1 MIRTNSK
8 EIKKNDTF
16 ICDKNGIDAIN
27 YINEALNKG
36 AKQVIASKEVEIDD
50 KRVKKVND
58 IFKEKY
64 NLFKEYYE
72 LDDSL
77 KLIGVTGTDG
87 KTTTATI
94 ISNLLDNCSYLGTNG
109 YRIQNYKRKTKNTTP
124 RLEDILYYARKTK
137 KKHGKAMAMEVSS
150 EGLYYN
156 RLSGIIFDVGI
167 LTNIT
172 TDHLNTHKNVHNYVK
187 TKSKLFTKIKENGLA
202 ILNKDDKHYDFIKR
216 KCNCN
221 TVSYGKNDKSNAKIS
236 NIVQN
241 NHHISF
247 DLTYNG
253 ITYNI
258 KSPLIG
264 VFNIYNLTA
273 AILATHHLGMD
284 MSEIIK
290 RVDRLKQVDGR
301 LEELDYK
308 TGYQIYIDYAHTI
321 NATTNVL
328 SLFKSNCK
336 GRLIT
341 VVGCAG
347 GRDKTKRKKIGKI
360 VTKLS
365 DIAIFTM
372 DDPRYEDVNDIIDDM
387 TKYVKTDYIR
397 ETDRKKAIYKA
408 LSMAKENDIVAILGK
423 GNDNYMAIKDKY
435 VKYSDKDIIKS
446 FFK

>member
-16 ICDKNGIDAIN
+16 ICDKTGAYAIT
-27 YINEALNKG
+27 YINEALDKG
-36 AKQVIASKEVEIDD
+36 AKEVIVSEEVDIDD
-50 KRVKKVND
+50 KRVKKVDD

-64 NLFKEYYE
+64 DLFKEYYK

-77 KLIGVTGTDG
+77 KLIGITGTDG

-94 ISNLLDNCSYLGTNG
+94 ISNLLDDCSYLGTNG
-109 YRIQNYKRKTKNTTP
+109 YKIKNYKRKTKNTTP
-124 RLEDILYYARKTK
+124 RLEDILYYEKKTK

-172 TDHLNTHKNVHNYVK
+172 KDHMNTHKNVHNYVK
-187 TKSKLFTKIKENGLA
+187 TKSKLFENIRENGLA
-202 ILNKDDKHYDFIKR
+202 ILNKDDKHYTFINK

-221 TVSYGKNDKSNAKIS
+221 TISYGINGKCDAKIS
-236 NIVQN
+236 NIIQN
-241 NHHISF
+241 NHYSSF
-247 DLTYNG
+247 NLTYNG

-258 KSPLIG
+258 TSSLIG
-264 VFNIYNLTA
+264 VFNVYNLTA
-273 AILATHHLGMD
+273 AIIAVNHLGMD
-284 MSEIIK
+284 MGKIIK
-290 RVDRLKQVDGR
+290 RVSRLKQVDGR

-308 TGYQIYIDYAHTI
+308 TNYQIYIDYAHTI
-321 NATTNVL
+321 NATKNVL
-328 SLFKSNCK
+328 TLLKNNCK

-360 VTKLS
+360 VSKLS
-365 DIAIFTM
+365 DVSIFTM
-372 DDPRYEDVNDIIDDM
+372 DDPRYEDVNDIIDEM
-387 TKYVKTDYIR
+387 AKGVKKDYIR
-397 ETDRKKAIYKA
+397 EIDRKKAIYKA
-408 LSMAKENDIVAILGK
+408 LSMAKENDTVAILGK

-435 VKYSDKDIIKS
+435 IKYNDKDIIKS